1 MRTSQGK
8 SLGIVSTKGG
18 VGKTTTS
25 INLAS
30 QLSLRSIDV
39 VYIDC
44 DFHNANGGIYLGL
57 PYNANTLHGFLDG
70 SHSIHDAKYLHPSGL
85 IVIPGSIN
93 YQKSKKVDITRF
105 HEGINELKRHHELS
119 ILDMTTELHT
129 HHNALH
135 SCDGAILVTD
145 PYPASITDALKTIQL
160 LEEKKKHILGVII
173 NRVLNEHYELSSTN
187 VKDMLGLNVIGVIP
201 EHPTIRHAQHLKHP
215 LPFIFPE
222 HEVAKTY
229 KEPASYI
236 EQWLTRE

>member
-85 IVIPGSIN
+85 IVIP
-93 YQKSKKVDITRF
+93 YCF
-105 HEGINELKRHHELS
+105 LS
-119 ILDMTTELHT
+119 QIPLILFCVFLLNFSMPIMA
-129 HHNALH
+129 ALARTLLM
-135 SCDGAILVTD
+135 SSPSSLLLVFIL
-145 PYPASITDALKTIQL
+145 
-160 LEEKKKHILGVII
+160 
-173 NRVLNEHYELSSTN
+173 
-187 VKDMLGLNVIGVIP
+187 
-201 EHPTIRHAQHLKHP
+201 
-215 LPFIFPE
+215 
-222 HEVAKTY
+222 
-229 KEPASYI
+229 
-236 EQWLTRE
+236 